1 MIENFFYIL
10 TEIEELLWGY
20 LGVPMILIIGLYLT
34 FKSGFFQL
42 RKFPAIIRTF
52 LSFMK
57 VHESQKGGVHPLKAF
72 FASIGGC
79 VGVGNV
85 VSICTAIQIGGPGAL
100 FWIWLTAMIGSLVK
114 YAEVYLGLRYRI
126 PNGQGGYHG
135 GPMYFIQQVF
145 KGSWAP
151 IFVSLLLC
159 LYGIEIYQFNVVT
172 ESIANNTGIYE
183 PIISFL
189 FLALILYAVAGGLS
203 RVGAISSA
211 IIPVFVLMYVG
222 MGLWVVLN
230 NLHAIPAVM
239 KEVFAG
245 AFTGHAAIGGFIG
258 STLMKTMSQ
267 GIKRGCYASDIGA
280 GYASVIY
287 SESSVKVVEKQAAL
301 VIFDVFIDTFLI
313 CTTSV
318 ILILVTGVWNQPL
331 DASMLV
337 QTALG
342 QYFPYMHFFMPF
354 FLFLLGYSTINA
366 FFLVGIK
373 SAEFVGG
380 KIGKTV
386 YYLFSIAMF
395 FVFSMMGTDQAQT
408 VMTIAGGLL
417 LVTNCFTIFM
427 LRDQISFKFAYEAP
441 SLKEISN

>member
-189 FLALILYAVAGGLS
+189 FLALIL
-203 RVGAISSA
+203 
-211 IIPVFVLMYVG
+211 
-222 MGLWVVLN
+222 
-230 NLHAIPAVM
+230 
-239 KEVFAG
+239 
-245 AFTGHAAIGGFIG
+245 
-258 STLMKTMSQ
+258 
-267 GIKRGCYASDIGA
+267 
-280 GYASVIY
+280 
-287 SESSVKVVEKQAAL
+287 
-301 VIFDVFIDTFLI
+301 
-313 CTTSV
+313 
-318 ILILVTGVWNQPL
+318 
-331 DASMLV
+331 
-337 QTALG
+337 
-342 QYFPYMHFFMPF
+342 
-354 FLFLLGYSTINA
+354 
-366 FFLVGIK
+366 
-373 SAEFVGG
+373 
-380 KIGKTV
+380 
-386 YYLFSIAMF
+386 
-395 FVFSMMGTDQAQT
+395 
-408 VMTIAGGLL
+408 
-417 LVTNCFTIFM
+417 
-427 LRDQISFKFAYEAP
+427 
-441 SLKEISN
+441 